1 MAKLPMGAPAPIG
14 ASPAFAGGPAE
25 QNLAQ
30 AMIAQQPGPPAAIK
44 PAPTAK
50 QRVPVKHKINKPRTF
65 KAKVGKKPKV

>member
-1 MAKLPMGAPAPIG
+1 MPKMPLGAPAPIG
-14 ASPAFAGGPAE
+14 GAPAFAGGPPE

-30 AMIAQQPGPPAAIK
+30 AMVSQAMPPTPVVK

-65 KAKVGKKPKV
+65 RAKVGKKPKV